1 MRFMENLKHIMCT
14 MIYIRYV
21 FNSDFSSLLLCKNMM
36 SIDKCSICKKGYAQG
51 HLRGSGGLWM
61 RKWIKL
67 FAHLIA
73 MTGSDM
79 RQRAAICSTA
89 HRHPKSCNLTG

>member
-1 MRFMENLKHIMCT
+1 VL
-14 MIYIRYV
+14 
-21 FNSDFSSLLLCKNMM
+21 DLQ
-36 SIDKCSICKKGYAQG
+36 KGYAQG

-67 FAHLIA
+67 FVHLIA
-73 MTGSDM
+73 MTGLDM

-89 HRHPKSCNLTG
+89 HRHPKSCNLMGIELLTSLRAAICNS